1 MDVAKI
7 VPWTLSIFLAVICW
21 QQQQKISILEEET
34 SKLTDQVQQTMTE
47 KGSSLKKL
55 RRGKGKDAQLNQQ
68 QIVKTPQKKTGF
80 VQPDQE
86 LSNSEYDLEAMVE
99 DRAWQRIE
107 QIEEEQREE
116 RFERVSEYMQS
127 KVDDWSEEYNW
138 SEETQDSMMEILTT
152 YVRGRVDFHA
162 QLKNGS
168 IERDQ
173 IRPYFEQL
181 SGERNEAIIELIGE
195 DEFSNLEEDL
205 KPRGGPPR

>member
-7 VPWTLSIFLAVICW
+7 VPWVLSTILAGVCW
-21 QQQQKISILEEET
+21 QQQQTISILEEEKT
-34 SKLTDQVQQTMTE
+34 TLTEEVQQTVSD
-47 KGSSLKKL
+47 KGSSRRKV
-55 RRGKGKDAQLNQQ
+55 RRGQQKDAQLKQQ
-68 QIVKTPQKKTGF
+68 KMLKTLQKQSGF

-86 LSNSEYDLEAMVE
+86 QSNSEYDLEAMVE

-107 QIEEEQREE
+107 EIEEERKEE

-127 KVDDWSEEYNW
+127 KVDEWSEEYDW

-162 QLKNGS
+162 KLKNGS

-181 SGERNEAIIELIGE
+181 SGERNEAIIDLIGE
-195 DEFSNLEEDL
+195 DEFSELEDDL